1 MDWLEELA
9 EKIKKKLKQ
18 GQSAKKP
25 DFLSPG
31 QAILAVWALYF
42 IYNQYL

>member
-9 EKIKKKLKQ
+9 EKIKKKLSRANLRRSLIFYLL
-18 GQSAKKP
+18 G
-25 DFLSPG
+25 G
-31 QAILAVWALYF
+31 NTCRMGIVF